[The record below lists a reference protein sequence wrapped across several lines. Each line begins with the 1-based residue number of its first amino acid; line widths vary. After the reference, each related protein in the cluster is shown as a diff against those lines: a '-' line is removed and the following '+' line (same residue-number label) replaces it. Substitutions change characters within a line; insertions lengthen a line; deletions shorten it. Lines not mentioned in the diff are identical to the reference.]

1 MWILYPPFCRAKVL
15 NAEPNVLDMSDYVA
29 SLDYTAKKQYVVK
42 LKVDG
47 SELKDLYSIAESQWT
62 EDMKAWPEIH
72 FGDLYT
78 YLIDTKGIY
87 TKEKLSL

>member
-1 MWILYPPFCRAKVL
+1 ML
-15 NAEPNVLDMSDYVA
+15 NAEPNVQDMSDYVA
-29 SLDYTAKKQYVVK
+29 SLDYTVKKRYVVK

-47 SELKDLYSIAESQWT
+47 SELKDLYSIAKSQWI

-72 FGDLYT
+72 FGDLYM

-87 TKEKLSL
+87 IKEN